1 MSGGSKIR
9 AIGPESAPE
18 AQDAADSVA
27 GESILELE
35 HEQAAPEWP
44 EEDVSPRHAGWVVP
58 GLAILAI
65 VAWTGFY
72 GWAYRQEI
80 LAGGTPQQWTGW
92 IVAWA
97 VPALLVVAIWLL
109 AMRTSRREARRFGE
123 IADMLSS
130 ESLRLENRLT
140 VVNRELSLAREFLA
154 AQSRE
159 LESLGRIA
167 AERISTHADT
177 LQSLV
182 VHNGQQVET
191 IATVSANALE
201 NMTRLRDDLPVVA
214 NSARDVSNQ
223 IGAAGRTAHDQIGEL
238 VAGFARL
245 NEFGSASER
254 QVGALQSRVD
264 AAISAFE
271 TQLAHMDDLAGARFD
286 ALRQNSEQFRTELDG
301 REVETLAAIRRR
313 VEALDDELTATA
325 RQVQVNEDEAL
336 RAMRTR
342 TGSLRDEASAIAASL
357 RSAETEAV
365 AAWEGQV
372 ASLRERLL
380 TAIEEIKA
388 IDQSALESA
397 NRKLDA
403 LRAEAANVDRN
414 IVERD
419 AKLFAKIAE
428 RQSAMAKTQS
438 EAIADFEARLGA
450 LDSALGEKQ
459 AALMQQ
465 THDLGQHGEAVAAR
479 LWELRADIEAIA
491 EHGQVA
497 ETRLAQ
503 NIAVLTERLVEG
515 RRVLVGTDEEIAT
528 LTESSVR
535 LLELLQASSQ
545 QTKSELPVALTEAEA
560 RLIQLGERTE
570 ALKSSIGDAAGRG
583 EDLSAYVIAAR
594 DDSEQAA
601 ARVDA
606 LREKVEASNQAT
618 LNTLTELRTALA
630 AAAED
635 STALSVKAQGE
646 LRTASVALDA
656 AARSAVAAIETDSG
670 AAIRSLADQV
680 AEKAGEALATA
691 MSARTAEAVAEV
703 HQATA
708 RAAGASREAT
718 IQLRDQLARVNEL
731 AGNLE
736 TRVARAREL
745 AEEQVGNDFSRRVA
759 LITESLNS
767 NAIDIEKALTTDVGD
782 TAWAAYL
789 RGDRGIF
796 TRRAVR
802 LLDNTE
808 ARAIAELYDAD
819 THFRDNVSRYIADFE
834 NMLRTLLSTR
844 DGKALGVT
852 LLSSDMGKLY
862 VALAQAIERLRD

>member
-18 AQDAADSVA
+18 AQDAADAVA
-27 GESILELE
+27 GETMLELE
-35 HEQAAPEWP
+35 HEQAAPEWS
-44 EEDVSPRHAGWVVP
+44 EGEVAPRRAGWIVP
-58 GLAILAI
+58 ALALLAI
-65 VAWTGFY
+65 VGWTGFF

-130 ESLRLENRLT
+130 ESQRLESRLT
-140 VVNRELSLAREFLA
+140 AVNRELSLAREFLA

-159 LESLGRIA
+159 LDSLGRIA
-167 AERISTHADT
+167 ADRISTHADT

-182 VHNGQQVET
+182 VHNGQQVEA

-223 IGAAGRTAHDQIGEL
+223 IGAAGRTAHDQIAEL
-238 VAGFARL
+238 VTGFARL
-245 NEFGSASER
+245 NEFGAASER

-271 TQLAHMDDLAGARFD
+271 TQLAHIDDLAGARFD
-286 ALRQNSEQFRTELDG
+286 ALRQNSEQFRAELDR
-301 REVETLAAIRRR
+301 REVDTLAAIRRR
-313 VEALDDELTATA
+313 MEALDEELAGA
-325 RQVQVNEDEAL
+325 AHQVQVNEDEAL

-342 TGSLRDEASAIAASL
+342 TDMLRNEADGIAASL
-357 RSAETEAV
+357 RATEADAV
-365 AAWEGQV
+365 AAWEAQV
-372 ASLRERLL
+372 TGLRERLL
-380 TAIEEIKA
+380 AAIEEITA
-388 IDQSALESA
+388 IDRSALESA
-397 NRKLDA
+397 NRKLEA

-428 RQSAMAKTQS
+428 RQSAIAKVQS
-438 EAIADFEARLGA
+438 EVMAGFDAQLATLDKTLAD
-450 LDSALGEKQ
+450 KQ
-459 AALMQQ
+459 AALMLQ
-465 THDLGQHGEAVAAR
+465 TAELGQHSEAVAAR
-479 LWELRADIEAIA
+479 LMELRDDIEAIA
-491 EHGQVA
+491 GHGQDA

-515 RRVLVGTDEEIAT
+515 RRVLVGTDEEIAA

-570 ALKSSIGDAAGRG
+570 ALKSSIGDAAGRS

-594 DDSEQAA
+594 DDSAQAA
-601 ARVDA
+601 ARIDA
-606 LREKVEASNQAT
+606 LREKVEASNGAT
-618 LNTLTELRTALA
+618 LNTLTELRTVLA

-646 LRTASVALDA
+646 LRIAIEALDA

-670 AAIRSLADQV
+670 VAIRSLAGQV
-680 AEKAGEALATA
+680 AEKAGEALATTL
-691 MSARTAEAVAEV
+691 SARTAEAVAEV
-703 HQATA
+703 EQATA

-736 TRVARAREL
+736 NRVARAREL